1 MAEEEN
7 VDEALQDEAEESK
20 EEEEPI
26 EEEETQKEEEEG
38 TESAAKSVSRPVSRI
53 DTEELP
59 PPYPLPPG
67 LGEGMISYIQEK
79 E

>member
-26 EEEETQKEEEEG
+26 EEEEPQKEEEDG
-38 TESAAKSVSRPVSRI
+38 TESVAKSVSRPVSRI

-59 PPYPLPPG
+59 PSYPLPPG
-67 LGEGMISYIQEK
+67 LGEGMIS
-79 E
+79 

>member
-26 EEEETQKEEEEG
+26 EEEEEPQKEEEEG
-38 TESAAKSVSRPVSRI
+38 TGSVAKSVSRPVSRI

-67 LGEGMISYIQEK
+67 LGEGMIS
-79 E
+79 